1 MAVWRHKEISMA
13 SMKTVLATTSGLLL
27 LCMVVT
33 ASAADNI
40 DEQWK
45 AEQIADA
52 LKAAPASVT
61 ENAKIYAW
69 TDQGEMVMVRDGT
82 GPYTCVASGFASL
95 RLGKPALPY
104 PDPWC
109 LDQNAWA
116 FMTAVWSEK
125 DPLHPQK
132 PYPTAPGLAWMLA
145 GMNIKQGAMAV
156 GKDEKSVVKTMA
168 TDKAGKEIIQMTPHV
183 MIMPVPFNKKS
194 ANLPTSYTQDNPLNS
209 WVMAAGTPIEHL
221 MVHFSDAAVAGMM
234 GSGE

>member
-1 MAVWRHKEISMA
+1 
-13 SMKTVLATTSGLLL
+13 MKTIIAIATCVLLL
-27 LCMVVT
+27 FVT
-33 ASAADNI
+33 FAASAADTI
-40 DEQWK
+40 DDQWK
-45 AEQIADA
+45 AGKIADA
-52 LKAAPASVT
+52 LQAAPPAVT

-69 TDQGEMVMVRDGT
+69 TDQGDMVMVRDGT

-116 FMTAVWSEK
+116 FMTAVWAEK

-145 GMNIKQGAMAV
+145 GMNIKQGAMAI

-183 MIMPVPFNKKS
+183 MIMPVPFNEKA
-194 ANLPTSYTQDNPLNS
+194 ANLPTSYHQDDPLNS
-209 WVMAAGTPIEHL
+209 WIMAAGTPIEHL
-221 MVHFSDAAVAGMM
+221 MVHFSDAAVKGMM
-234 GSGE
+234 GSE